1 MGAMSCKLEK
11 SDFEKNP
18 VARRTAVEQIVMW
31 FFSNYA
37 IILGVIEIIWD

>member
-1 MGAMSCKLEK
+1 MGAMSWKIRLWK
-11 SDFEKNP
+11 KP
-18 VARRTAVEQIVMW
+18 IARRTAVEQIVMW